1 MLIIQSCIISSI
13 LSRYNVVSRSRNIST
28 PSARK
33 GFEIKQ
39 ISFCLTIRV
48 LTMGATDHLTLTD
61 VQGAT

>member
-1 MLIIQSCIISSI
+1 MLIIQSCIISII
-13 LSRYNVVSRSRNIST
+13 LLRINLVSRSCNIST

-33 GFEIKQ
+33 AFEIKP